1 LKDIF
6 SMNVLSIDQV
16 NGADP
21 KPRHTLARRIVGVFL
36 GTVILISIVGL
47 IGVEA
52 GFWTPVDTPAH
63 DTH

>member
-1 LKDIF
+1 MEPIP
-6 SMNVLSIDQV
+6 NP
-16 NGADP
+16 NN
-21 KPRHTLARRIVGVFL
+21 TLARRIVGVFL
-36 GTVILISIVGL
+36 GTVILILIVGL

>member
-1 LKDIF
+1 MD
-6 SMNVLSIDQV
+6 VLSIDQL
-16 NGADP
+16 NGADT
-21 KPRHTLARRIVGVFL
+21 KSKHTPARRIVGIFL

-52 GFWTPVDTPAH
+52 GFWTSVDTPAH

>member
-1 LKDIF
+1 MDF
-6 SMNVLSIDQV
+6 LSIDEV
-16 NGADP
+16 NGADT
-21 KPRHTLARRIVGVFL
+21 KSKHTLARRIVGVFL

-52 GFWTPVDTPAH
+52 GFWTSVDTPAH

>member
-1 LKDIF
+1 MDI
-6 SMNVLSIDQV
+6 LSINQV
-16 NGADP
+16 NGANSKP
-21 KPRHTLARRIVGVFL
+21 KHTLGRRIVGVFL

-47 IGVEA
+47 IGVEG